1 MADQRFWTL
10 PENERIFQ
18 LMTDRGDG
26 THAIRME
33 AYPPKVLMTDGDGQ
47 YARMRVD
54 VGQTGFFAGR
64 EFKTFHE
71 FSIASGANQVI
82 KVVAPI
88 NTIVQTFSVEI
99 DLAELRVELVVG
111 GTEGGT
117 FGTSFPTFK
126 TNSMSTASNYVGQ
139 VTMAVGGTHTGGTVV
154 ELLTL
159 YSGSNANKAVASSAT
174 EGLPLG
180 FPAGTYYIRLINT
193 DGNTANGIFKARW
206 EERP

>member
-1 MADQRFWTL
+1 MADQKFWTL
-10 PENERIFQ
+10 PENTRIFQ

-33 AYPPKVLMTDGDGQ
+33 AYPPRILMTDGDGE
-47 YARMRVD
+47 YARLRVD

-64 EFKTFHE
+64 EFKTFYE
-71 FSIASGANQVI
+71 FSIVSGASQVI

-88 NTIVQTFSVEI
+88 DTIVQMFSVEI
-99 DLAELRVELVVG
+99 DLAELRVELVSG
-111 GTEGGT
+111 GTESGT
-117 FGTSFPTFK
+117 FSTNLPAFK
-126 TNSMSTASNYVGQ
+126 TNTMSSASNYTGQ
-139 VTMAVGGTHTGGTVV
+139 ITMAVGGSHTGGTVV

-159 YSGSNANKAVASSAT
+159 YSGANANKAVASTAT
-174 EGLPLG
+174 EASPLG
-180 FPAGTYYIRLINT
+180 FAAGTYYIRLINT